1 MKRRTVLLSGAL
13 SGISLA
19 LNGASNAGERA
30 GASPTAAASAPP
42 LPVPAKGKRIRMAFV
57 IGKEAVVI
65 DFTGPWEVFH
75 DVSVAGYDGS
85 PFELYT
91 VAKLRRR

>member
-19 LNGASNAGERA
+19 LNGASKAEAKA
-30 GASPTAAASAPP
+30 GAASLAAALAPP
-42 LPVPAKGKRIRMAFV
+42 LPVPAKGKRIRTAFV
-57 IGKEAVVI
+57 IGKDAVVI

-75 DVSVAGYDGS
+75 DVLGCGIRWFAVRALHRG
-85 PFELYT
+85 
-91 VAKLRRR
+91 